1 MESHIEAA
9 SANVETGVDE
19 LAKAAEYQ
27 RRYRRKMF
35 ILILIAMVVGI
46 VFVVWIVKA
55 FR

>member
-1 MESHIEAA
+1 MEA
-9 SANVETGVDE
+9 GVDE

-35 ILILIAMVVGI
+35 IFIMIGI
-46 VFVVWIVKA
+46 VIGIIFIVWIVKA